1 LDLGDQHIWARYK
14 DHATFEV
21 SFVPQVVYA
30 KVMAKVI
37 KLKCA
42 FVVEKL
48 ISKLRNCFPFY
59 ELMEALGVVY
69 PQYSLGFDLKTSFQL
84 HLNVNKNCFKYA
96 IVIVVTYSQFDSN
109 IRVLYIFF
117 ALLKK
122 YLIQRPI
129 FKPLY
134 FYNVF

>member
-30 KVMAKVI
+30 KVVAKVI

-48 ISKLRNCFPFY
+48 ISKLRNRFPFY
-59 ELMEALGVVY
+59 ELMEALRVVY

-84 HLNVNKNCFKYA
+84 HLNVNKNVYCVPKKCGPKKVLISLILDP
-96 IVIVVTYSQFDSN
+96 IVLNMQ
-109 IRVLYIFF
+109 
-117 ALLKK
+117 
-122 YLIQRPI
+122 
-129 FKPLY
+129 
-134 FYNVF
+134 